1 MAGVLLIA
9 EVSGEQL
16 PATLAELVG
25 EGTRVAQALGGGSPA
40 VLLAGKNVQA
50 LASNLGS
57 LGVERVLV
65 ADSQAPV
72 PPSPEWLLAAAEQAV
87 QKVQPDVVL
96 LTHVG
101 AGRDLASGLAYRLN
115 SGLVTDWIAQANGGF
130 YGNSANFLTQVSS
143 GVHVA
148 EIGDFN
154 GDAIDDILW
163 RSPDGSVS
171 VSLGN
176 SNGSFTAST
185 DFTSQVG
192 NSWHIEPH
200 HDLF

>member
-1 MAGVLLIA
+1 MTATTERFAHDFNGDTYSDAILFNSSTGAYTDWLGQANGALAAG
-9 EVSGEQL
+9 
-16 PATLAELVG
+16 
-25 EGTRVAQALGGGSPA
+25 AQSFTT
-40 VLLAGKNVQA
+40 VTTSDWHLAGTGDFN
-50 LASNLGS
+50 GD
-57 LGVERVLV
+57 G
-65 ADSQAPV
+65 
-72 PPSPEWLLAAAEQAV
+72 
-87 QKVQPDVVL
+87 
-96 LTHVG
+96 LT
-101 AGRDLASGLAYRLN
+101 DMLWQSD